1 VIVMV
6 YYANQI
12 RTDLR
17 EGEIDALVDDLFAG
31 HTEGTRDHVKRD
43 MHDFYRQWQSIHDQK
58 SEEFDDAAQCIHAA
72 RHFRVGG
79 LHIPTDICEKLTIVD
94 SLIEEIRV
102 AWHRDDLC
110 RDACMAELIKVKE
123 QEDRA
128 EQRWREKYGN
138 DSDA

>member
-1 VIVMV
+1 MIVMV
-6 YYANQI
+6 YYAKRT
-12 RTDLR
+12 RTDLQDD
-17 EGEIDALVDDLFAG
+17 EIDALVDELFTD

-58 SEEFDDAAQCIHAA
+58 SKEFDEAAQCIHAA
-72 RHFRVGG
+72 RYFRVGG
-79 LHIPTDICEKLTIVD
+79 LHIPNDICEKLTIVD

-110 RDACMAELIKVKE
+110 YDACMAELIKVKE

-128 EQRWREKYGN
+128 KQRRREKYGN